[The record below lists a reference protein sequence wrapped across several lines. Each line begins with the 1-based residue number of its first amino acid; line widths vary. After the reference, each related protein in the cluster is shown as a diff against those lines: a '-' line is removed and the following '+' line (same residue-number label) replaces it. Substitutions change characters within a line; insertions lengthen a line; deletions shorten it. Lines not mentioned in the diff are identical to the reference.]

1 MAVYGGK
8 AAGSFG
14 ALGGEL
20 RFEWVPDPEVIA
32 AALFEAAAAIENME
46 PPLMLSRQIAIE
58 DIRHRFATHT
68 APDGSPWVAWS
79 ESYAPD
85 ALRNNIGGILQRT
98 GELETA
104 ATAESAF
111 LVDGNSVFYDTGNLP
126 PHWIWNQEGA
136 ERGGGGGKD
145 VNAGAATSIEDLAKQ
160 TAQGDTGGAGNTLP
174 ARPFVG
180 TSFEAELQMVEIFD
194 QWFEGAIALG
204 ISSKGKAF
212 PRHNVR
218 GPGGRFASRG

>member
-1 MAVYGGK
+1 MPTYSGK

-14 ALGGEL
+14 AAGGEL
-20 RFEWVPDPEVIA
+20 TFEWVPDPEVIA

-46 PPLMLSRQIAIE
+46 PPLMLSRQVAIE
-58 DIRHRFATHT
+58 DIRQRFDTHT

-98 GELETA
+98 GELEAT

-111 LVDGNSVFYDTGNLP
+111 LVDGNSVFYDTGSLP
-126 PHWIWNQEGA
+126 PYWIWHQEGR
-136 ERGGGGGKD
+136 ERSGGGRD
-145 VNAGAATSIEDLAKQ
+145 ASAGAATSIEDLAKQ
-160 TAQGDTGGAGNTLP
+160 TAQGDLGGGNVLP

-180 TSFEAELQMVEIFD
+180 TSFEAELQIVEIFD

-204 ISSKGKAF
+204 VSSKGKAF
-212 PRHNVR
+212 PRHSLR
-218 GPGGRFASRG
+218 GASGRFVSRG